1 MYVFFQVFIAVHT
14 YAAHTG
20 LANMPGQRQGAYNV
34 CQYLKYYVYTYK
46 VPQIMSSKAT
56 PLASDDT
63 SFLLRNNTSFT
74 SPCKTYRVC
83 HFHFDA
89 NARREHLVGDVTNL
103 PNTKSSAW
111 QT

>member
-34 CQYLKYYVYTYK
+34 CQHLKYYVHTYK
-46 VPQIMSSKAT
+46 QPQIMSSKAT

-63 SFLLRNNTSFT
+63 SFLIGNNTSLAKLR
-74 SPCKTYRVC
+74 KTYRVC
-83 HFHFDA
+83 HFHFD
-89 NARREHLVGDVTNL
+89 GKCTNRTL
-103 PNTKSSAW
+103 SK
-111 QT
+111 

>member
-63 SFLLRNNTSFT
+63 SFLIGNNTSLAKLR
-74 SPCKTYRVC
+74 KTYRVC
-83 HFHFDA
+83 HFHFDGKCS
-89 NARREHLVGDVTNL
+89 NRTLS
-103 PNTKSSAW
+103 K
-111 QT
+111 